1 MNATA
6 CERVTKFSLNH
17 TPEIFNELCAKR
29 QNSKTINRMDK
40 IKLLLHLENN
50 TLWIQKRSSKEQ
62 IIREIQA
69 NECNSL

>member
-6 CERVTKFSLNH
+6 CEHVTEFILNYTSGKFNY
-17 TPEIFNELCAKR
+17 LCAQR

-40 IKLLLHLENN
+40 IKLLLNLKNN
-50 TLWIQKRSSKEQ
+50 TLWIKKRSSKEQ